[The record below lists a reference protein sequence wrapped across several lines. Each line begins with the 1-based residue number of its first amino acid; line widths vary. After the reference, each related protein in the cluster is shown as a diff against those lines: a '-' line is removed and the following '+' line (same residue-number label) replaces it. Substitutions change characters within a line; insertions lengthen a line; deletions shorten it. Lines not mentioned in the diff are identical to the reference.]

1 MSHNFDARAAAASLA
16 IGSVNASVVFLVSV
30 LIGAPRQWPGAI
42 FSLITT
48 TCMAYFFLTR
58 RRR

>member
-1 MSHNFDARAAAASLA
+1 MSSFDARKAAASVA
-16 IGSVNASVVFLVSV
+16 IGSVNATLVFLVSV

-48 TCMAYFFLTR
+48 SCMFYVFLTR